1 MHHPF
6 FLIFNPR
13 QTLKH
18 DDVIYGRPKAQAR
31 MFPKDAATGARRAAS
46 MYDDY
51 YEYDYGDGLEA
62 IRDHS

>member
-1 MHHPF
+1 MTSF
-6 FLIFNPR
+6 M
-13 QTLKH
+13 
-18 DDVIYGRPKAQAR
+18 DDPKAQAR
-31 MFPKDAATGARRAAS
+31 MFPRDAATGARRAAS